1 MINFFKT
8 LFLGE
13 SEETEEEKVKRN
25 FDVLKYDGI
34 KALKMRKPTYAIR
47 CFNEALKL
55 EEDIEVLELLSNA
68 YAQEEQMDEAINTVS
83 RIVEIEPE
91 NIVGILMRANL
102 NLLAGRDEDVIIDC
116 DRILVLDSSNLTV
129 YFLKGRAEKS
139 VNDYLGAINSF
150 SQAIK
155 LKDNFVEARLLR
167 AELLLDTADYQSA
180 SEDIEKVIELSPE
193 EENAYLIRGRLQEI
207 REDREK
213 AEESFRYVLELNP
226 FNEQA
231 YLKLGGI
238 FMARN
243 QTDKAIAL
251 FDEAI
256 ELRSDFSLAYR
267 ERSRARTLKGDQE
280 GASEDLEKAEK
291 LDVDAVAEK
300 DATYSDFGD
309 MYKNRPL

>member
-1 MINFFKT
+1 
-8 LFLGE
+8 
-13 SEETEEEKVKRN
+13 
-25 FDVLKYDGI
+25 
-34 KALKMRKPTYAIR
+34 MRKPTYAIR
-47 CFNEALKL
+47 CFEEALKL

-68 YAQEEQMDEAINTVS
+68 YAQEERMDEAINTAS

-91 NIVGILMRANL
+91 NTVAILMRANL
-102 NLLAGRDEDVIIDC
+102 NLLAGRNEAVVIDC
-116 DRILVLDSSNLTV
+116 DRIIVLDSSILAV
-129 YFLKGRAEKS
+129 YFLKGRAEKTMS
-139 VNDYLGAINSF
+139 DYLGAINSF

-155 LKDNFVEARLLR
+155 LQDDFVGARLLR
-167 AELLLDTADYQSA
+167 AELLLEAGDYQGA
-180 SEDIEKVIELSPE
+180 SEDVERVIELSPE
-193 EENAYLIRGRLQEI
+193 EENAYLIRGRLQEV
-207 REDREK
+207 REDSEK
-213 AEESFRYVLELNP
+213 AEENFRYVLELNP

-243 QTDKAIAL
+243 QTDKAVEL

-291 LDVDAVAEK
+291 LDADAVAEK